1 MRGQF
6 YLAVSC
12 EVATPEPMA
21 VDEYLGV
28 DLGIVNI
35 ATDSD
40 GQQYSGSQL
49 LGIRERRF
57 RQRRRLQ
64 AKGSKRARR
73 LLRRL
78 SGREGR
84 MVRQENHRIA
94 KEIVTRA
101 QRTGRGIA
109 LEELRGI
116 RDRVRVRRAQ
126 RRQVH
131 GWSFHDLRGRSCTR
145 RPCRGCRCG
154 WCTRLTVRRRVLSVV
169 IVKSRIV
176 LRKVNFAV
184 GLVVTLT
191 MPIVT
196 QPG

>member
-1 MRGQF
+1 MNTWAWTWG
-6 YLAVSC
+6 LSTSLPT
-12 EVATPEPMA
+12 ATA
-21 VDEYLGV
+21 SST
-28 DLGIVNI
+28 
-35 ATDSD
+35 A
-40 GQQYSGSQL
+40 GSQL

-109 LEELRGI
+109 LE
-116 RDRVRVRRAQ
+116 
-126 RRQVH
+126 
-131 GWSFHDLRGRSCTR
+131 
-145 RPCRGCRCG
+145 
-154 WCTRLTVRRRVLSVV
+154 
-169 IVKSRIV
+169 
-176 LRKVNFAV
+176 
-184 GLVVTLT
+184 GLGASGT
-191 MPIVT
+191 
-196 QPG
+196 G